1 MVGFRFPSK
10 AWSCGSLVAGSAAVV
25 DTMAAPAADVI
36 AAQRQAMH
44 NVADLT
50 EEEIEKLL
58 QDIDQDKLERVH
70 ICSHVLP

>member
-36 AAQRQAMH
+36 AAQRQAMRD
-44 NVADLT
+44 VADLT